1 MRRPL
6 VLLICSLLL
15 ALAGASPGHGVETG
29 GYGIRLLDAPTDR
42 QDDPRARQYVVDH
55 VQQGDSFRRR
65 FEVRNGT
72 TAPVTLQLYATAADI
87 SQGSFAISGGRT
99 ANELASWVTVSPSS
113 VDLAPGETAVATLS
127 VAVPDDA
134 EDGERY
140 GAVVA
145 EAPAVT
151 TGGNVGVGSRV
162 GIRMYLNVGDGAEP
176 ASDFVVESLQAARA
190 EDGTPVVTAQVRNTG
205 GRALDLS
212 GSLALSEG
220 PGGLSAGP
228 FPAELGTTLGV
239 GQTSGVLV
247 RLPEAI
253 TGGPWRAVLTLK
265 SSRLEKAAEASLTF
279 PDEAGTANDP
289 VAAEEVPLAQDL
301 NVLIPIAI
309 GLILLIALLLLLL
322 LWRRRRKN
330 KDDEDEPADA
340 EAVAVS

>member
-6 VLLICSLLL
+6 AVLICSLLL
-15 ALAGASPGHGVETG
+15 ALAGASPGHAVETG

-42 QDDPRARQYVVDH
+42 QADPRARLYVVDH
-55 VQQGDSFRRR
+55 VQQGDSFSRR

-72 TAPVTLQLYATAADI
+72 AEPVTLQLYATAADI
-87 SQGSFAISGGRT
+87 VDGSFAISGGRT
-99 ANELASWVTVSPSS
+99 ANELADWVTVQPPS
-113 VDLAPGETAVATLS
+113 VDLAPGGTAVATVS

-140 GAVVA
+140 AAVVA
-145 EAPAVT
+145 EAPPVT
-151 TGGNVGVGSRV
+151 TGGNIGVGSRV
-162 GIRMYLNVGDGAEP
+162 GIRMYLNVGEGSEP

-205 GRALDLS
+205 GRALDLN
-212 GSLALSEG
+212 GSLALTEG

-239 GQTSGVLV
+239 GQTNDVLV

-265 SSRLEKAAEASLTF
+265 SSRQEKAAEASLTF
-279 PDEAGTANDP
+279 PDEAGATNEP
-289 VAAEEVPLAQDL
+289 VAAEEVPLAKDL
-301 NVLIPIAI
+301 NILIPIAL

-322 LWRRRRKN
+322 WRRRRK
-330 KDDEDEPADA
+330 KADEDEPADA
-340 EAVAVS
+340 EAVPVG